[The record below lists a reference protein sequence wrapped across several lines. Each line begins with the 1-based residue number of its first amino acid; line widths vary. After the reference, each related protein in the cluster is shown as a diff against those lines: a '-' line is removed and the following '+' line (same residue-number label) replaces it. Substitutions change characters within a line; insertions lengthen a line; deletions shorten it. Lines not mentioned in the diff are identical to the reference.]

1 MSRLIEDGGTSDLG
15 MSAFFHMSNS
25 PGVVVLC
32 TTRFNEGG
40 VHLTCVHLHSATC
53 QNDLV

>member
-25 PGVVVLC
+25 PAVVGLW
-32 TTRFNEGG
+32 TTRF
-40 VHLTCVHLHSATC
+40 
-53 QNDLV
+53 D